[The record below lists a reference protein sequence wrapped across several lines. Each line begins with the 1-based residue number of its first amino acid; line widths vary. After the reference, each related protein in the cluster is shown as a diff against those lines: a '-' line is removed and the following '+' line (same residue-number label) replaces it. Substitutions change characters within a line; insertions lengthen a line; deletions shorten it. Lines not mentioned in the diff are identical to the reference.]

1 MSKIIDV
8 EICTGTTCFVMGAG
22 HLMNL
27 AEDLPSRLKGVVSVR
42 GSHCLGLCGQP
53 ENGSPPFATVNGVLI
68 ANASAENLVAACDQ
82 LLADGKGADHEPV

>member
-1 MSKIIDV
+1 MNKIIDV

-27 AEDLPSRLKGVVSVR
+27 AEDLPFRLKGVVNIR

-53 ENGSPPFATVNGVLI
+53 ENGTPPFATVNGAI
-68 ANASAENLVAACDQ
+68 MANVTAENLIAACD
-82 LLADGKGADHEPV
+82 LLLSDGEGVDNEPV

>member
-27 AEDLPSRLKGVVSVR
+27 AEDLPERLKSSVNIR
-42 GSHCLGLCGQP
+42 GSHCFGVCSQP
-53 ENGSPPFATVNGVLI
+53 GNGAPPFAKVNGALI
-68 ANASAENLVAACDQ
+68 ANATAENLIVACD
-82 LLADGKGADHEPV
+82 LLLGSGKGADHDSV